1 MNVTDYIFE
10 NTSTLETDL
19 VSVNGTSMTY
29 SEVYDKITLL
39 SRYLRDR
46 YGEDNKIILMCTNTP
61 FFIIAYFAIMKSGN
75 VCVPLDTNTK
85 QPLLEWISD
94 ICQSPCIITEERIA
108 ASLPDLDGEI
118 LLNTDLTGIEERAGE
133 FAPIP
138 EDEDFDGSRLVEI
151 IFTSGSTAKPKGVM
165 LTHDN
170 LIANTSSIVTYLGL
184 TADDKMLVVLPFH
197 YCYGLSL
204 LHTHA
209 RVGGSLV
216 LNNTFFFTNTVIRDL
231 LNHECTGFAGVP
243 SHFQILLRKTPKF
256 KETDFPHLRYVTQA
270 GGQLAHTFLR
280 EFSDAFPD
288 ISFFVMYGQTEA
300 TARLSYLPP
309 EMLRD
314 KLGSIG
320 KGIPG
325 VTLEVRNGDNS
336 TVKPG
341 QVGEIYARGGNVMA
355 GYLMDEE
362 LTAKTIVDGWLKTG
376 DLATVD
382 EDGYIFVV
390 AREKEIIKVGG
401 ERVSPREIEEV
412 IDTLPGVVDS
422 SAIGIPDDIFGEAVK
437 VYVVLNDEYANI
449 ISPADI
455 KRHCEQNLPKQKVPA
470 HIEIIDRIPV
480 NAVGKK
486 VKALVD
492 SLNEVS

>member
-1 MNVTDYIFE
+1 MNVTDYIFQ
-10 NTSTLETDL
+10 NTSSLDTNL
-19 VSVNGTSMTY
+19 VSANGTTMTY
-29 SEVYDKITLL
+29 VDAYDEIGLL
-39 SRYLRDR
+39 SRYLRNT
-46 YGEDNKIILMCTNTP
+46 YGENNKIILMCTNTP

-85 QPLLEWISD
+85 HSLLEWISD
-94 ICQSPCIITEERIA
+94 ICESPCMITEERLT
-108 ASLPDLDGEI
+108 ASLPDISHDI
-118 LLNTDLTGIEERAGE
+118 LLNTDLDGIKERAE
-133 FAPIP
+133 ILPAVTS
-138 EDEDFDGSRLVEI
+138 EEDFDGSRLAEI

-170 LIANTSSIVTYLGL
+170 LIANTSSITSYLGL

-231 LNHECTGFAGVP
+231 LEHECTGFAGVP
-243 SHFQILLRKTPKF
+243 SHFQILLRKTPRF
-256 KETDFPHLRYVTQA
+256 KETQFPHLRYVTQA

-280 EFSDAFPD
+280 EFTTTFPD
-288 ISFFVMYGQTEA
+288 ISFFIMYGQTEA
-300 TARLSYLPP
+300 TARLSFLPP
-309 EMLRD
+309 EKLQD

-325 VTLEVRNGDNS
+325 VTLEVRNREGS
-336 TVKPG
+336 LVKPG
-341 QVGEIYARGGNVMA
+341 EVGEIYARGGNIMA
-355 GYLMDEE
+355 GYFIDDV
-362 LTAKTIVDGWLKTG
+362 LTAQTIVDGWLRTG
-376 DLATVD
+376 DLARVD

-422 SAIGIPDDIFGEAVK
+422 SAIGVNDDIFGEAVK
-437 VYVVLNDEYANI
+437 VYVVLNDEYSNI
-449 ISPADI
+449 LSPADI
-455 KRHCEQNLPKQKVPA
+455 KRHCEMHLPKQKVPA
-470 HIEIIDRIPV
+470 YIEIIDKIPV

-486 VKALVD
+486 VKTLVD
-492 SLNEVS
+492 SLNKTS